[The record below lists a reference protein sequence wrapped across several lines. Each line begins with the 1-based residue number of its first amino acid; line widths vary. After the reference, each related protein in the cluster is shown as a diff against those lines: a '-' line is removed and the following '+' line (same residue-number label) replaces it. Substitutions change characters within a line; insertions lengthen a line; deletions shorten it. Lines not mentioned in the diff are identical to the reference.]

1 MGYASLLVHTVDN
14 NIDNIDIL
22 LTEKN
27 LGTEGGVLVGKILKE
42 QLNKILENAELY
54 YLEDN
59 QYARNKDIVF
69 LLEYIN
75 YIFVTMIKRYQTSG
89 KTYFIFPIVYKG
101 KKVKTENE
109 LSKIQQLLQYL
120 FATVADEM
128 IEVQLDQIEEELYIE
143 LNLEKKQEHSL
154 QTK

>member
-54 YLEDN
+54 YL
-59 QYARNKDIVF
+59 
-69 LLEYIN
+69 
-75 YIFVTMIKRYQTSG
+75 
-89 KTYFIFPIVYKG
+89 
-101 KKVKTENE
+101 
-109 LSKIQQLLQYL
+109 
-120 FATVADEM
+120 
-128 IEVQLDQIEEELYIE
+128 
-143 LNLEKKQEHSL
+143 
-154 QTK
+154 

>member
-1 MGYASLLVHTVDN
+1 M
-14 NIDNIDIL
+14 
-22 LTEKN
+22 
-27 LGTEGGVLVGKILKE
+27 
-42 QLNKILENAELY
+42 
-54 YLEDN
+54 
-59 QYARNKDIVF
+59 F

>member
-1 MGYASLLVHTVDN
+1 MGYASLLVHTIDN